1 MRRENLKIIK
11 VKHGYIQLD
20 LGDLDKF
27 ARWGTAIERA
37 CIRADKAAAGA
48 DERKE
53 TPELRSDLGKA
64 FDMTFGR
71 GASKKTFGTAAPSIG
86 QMEEFFD
93 KFIPLANKWLGG
105 A

>member
-1 MRRENLKIIK
+1 MKMKNLKVIK
-11 VKHGYIQLD
+11 VNGGYIRFD
-20 LGDLDKF
+20 LGNPDKLT
-27 ARWGTAIERA
+27 RWGNAIERA

-64 FDMTFGR
+64 FDITFGR

-93 KFIPLANKWLGG
+93 KFVPLANKWLGG
-105 A
+105 E

>member
-1 MRRENLKIIK
+1 MKNVKTIK
-11 VKHGYIQLD
+11 VRGGYIQID
-20 LGDLDKF
+20 LGNPDKL
-27 ARWGTAIERA
+27 ARWGELIEQA
-37 CIRADKAAAGA
+37 GIRADKVAAGA

-71 GASKKTFGTAAPSIG
+71 GASEKTFGTEAPSIG
-86 QMEEFFD
+86 QMEKFFD

-105 A
+105 E

>member
-1 MRRENLKIIK
+1 MTLEIRTSLPDGDSSLKRHESGQIS
-11 VKHGYIQLD
+11 
-20 LGDLDKF
+20 
-27 ARWGTAIERA
+27 
-37 CIRADKAAAGA
+37 A

-105 A
+105 E

>member
-1 MRRENLKIIK
+1 MKNLKTIK
-11 VKHGYIQLD
+11 VKGGYIQID
-20 LGDLDKF
+20 LGNPDTF
-27 ARWGTAIERA
+27 AKWSKLIEQA

-71 GASKKTFGTAAPSIG
+71 GTSKKTFGTAAPSIG

>member
-1 MRRENLKIIK
+1 MKNLKTIK
-11 VKHGYIQLD
+11 VKGGYIQID
-20 LGDLDKF
+20 LGNPDKF
-27 ARWGTAIERA
+27 AKWSKLIEQA
-37 CIRADKAAAGA
+37 CIRADKATAGA

-71 GASKKTFGTAAPSIG
+71 GTSKKTFGTAAPSIG

>member
-1 MRRENLKIIK
+1 MRRKDLKIIR
-11 VKHGYIQLD
+11 VKYGYIQLD
-20 LGDLDKF
+20 FGDPDKF
-27 ARWGTAIERA
+27 ARWGQLIEEAR
-37 CIRADKAAAGA
+37 IRANKAAAGA

-53 TPELRSDLGKA
+53 TPELRLDLGKA

-105 A
+105 E